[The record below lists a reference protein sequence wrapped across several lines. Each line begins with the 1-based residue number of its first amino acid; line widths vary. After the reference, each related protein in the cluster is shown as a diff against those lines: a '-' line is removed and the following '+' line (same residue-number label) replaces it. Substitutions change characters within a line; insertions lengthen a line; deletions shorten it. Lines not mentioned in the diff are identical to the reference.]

1 MSLGITPYVPGQ
13 TIPKPQI
20 PTSNDSATKQH
31 AWRTAKDFEAFFISR
46 SLDDMFAGVKT
57 DGPFGGGQ
65 GEGMFRALLNEEY
78 GKIIG
83 GNGGIGIAD
92 AVYRE
97 MIRLQESTGNAD
109 A

>member
-1 MSLGITPYVPGQ
+1 MSMSIIPFVPGQ

-20 PTSNDSATKQH
+20 PTADDSVARQR
-31 AWRTAKDFEAFFISR
+31 AWETAKDFESFFISR
-46 SLDDMFAGVKT
+46 TLDSMFAGVKT

-65 GEGMFRALLNEEY
+65 GESMFRGLLNEEY
-78 GKIIG
+78 GKIMG
-83 GNGGIGIAD
+83 GAGGIGIAD

-97 MIRLQESTGNAD
+97 MIRLQEGNGNAN